1 MPKRKLIKRA
11 DGRYEVK
18 IYIGLDENHKK
29 KYKTIY
35 GKTVAEV
42 EEKERKLKANLDKG
56 IDIVS
61 YDDTFSK
68 WLDRLLAVKE
78 TELTESEFNTFK
90 SRSSVFEESIGN
102 VPLKLISQTMLQ
114 PIVNE
119 IYARNPTTGKPS
131 AKRTVARYISAA
143 SAVFSYAIECR
154 SADFNPCVYLK
165 VPKAA
170 KVTER
175 RMLTPTERQWV
186 EDTPHRAQLPAMLMM
201 YSGLRKGEV
210 TALTW
215 SDIDFDNHTI
225 TVSKSFDF
233 KQSEI
238 KLPKT
243 AAGNRIVSVPAKL
256 IRFLRTVPK
265 NNILVVTT
273 ANGGRMTESAWKRL
287 WESYLKDLNL
297 KYGTSFI
304 KRNKFDPKGNIMTIE
319 PFTPHCLRHTF
330 CSIMYEAG
338 TDVLTAKEQM
348 GHSDIKTTLSIYT
361 HLDKQHKQ
369 KNISKLDAYLDGN
382 AGSGTGT

>member
-1 MPKRKLIKRA
+1 MPKYTKRK
-11 DGRYEVK
+11 DGRYQAR
-18 IYIGLDENHKK
+18 IYMGTDFNHKK
-29 KYKTIY
+29 QYKFLYAT
-35 GKTVAEV
+35 T
-42 EEKERKLKANLDKG
+42 EKELQRLEMELRVKQTKG
-56 IDIVS
+56 VDLVT
-61 YDDTFSK
+61 YDDTFSQ
-68 WLDRLLAVKE
+68 WLRRLLIVKE
-78 TELTESEFNTFK
+78 TELVESEFNTFK
-90 SRSSVFEESIGN
+90 ARTKVFEERVGN
-102 VPLKLISQTMLQ
+102 LPLKSISQSMLQ
-114 PIVNE
+114 PIINE

-143 SAVFSYAIECR
+143 STVFSYAIECR

-165 VPKAA
+165 VPKQA

-175 RMLTPTERQWV
+175 RMLTPTERQWI

-233 KQSEI
+233 KQCEI

-243 AAGNRIVSVPAKL
+243 AAGNRVVSVPAKL
-256 IRFLRTVPK
+256 IRFLRAVPK

-297 KYGTSFI
+297 KHGTSFI

-330 CSIMYEAG
+330 CSIMYDAG

-348 GHSDIKTTLSIYT
+348 GHSDIKTTLAIYT
-361 HLDKQHKQ
+361 HLYKQHKR

>member
-1 MPKRKLIKRA
+1 MPKYTKRK
-11 DGRYEVK
+11 DGRYQTR
-18 IYIGLDENHKK
+18 IYMGTDSNHKK
-29 KYKTIY
+29 QYKFLYAT
-35 GKTVAEV
+35 T
-42 EEKERKLKANLDKG
+42 EKELQRLEMELRVKQTKG
-56 IDIVS
+56 VDLVT
-61 YDDTFSK
+61 YDDTFSQ
-68 WLDRLLAVKE
+68 WLNRLLTVKE
-78 TELTESEFNTFK
+78 TELAESEYNTFK
-90 SRSSVFEESIGN
+90 ARTKVFEERVGN
-102 VPLKLISQTMLQ
+102 LPLKSISQSMLQ

-119 IYARNPTTGKPS
+119 IYARNPSTGKPS

-170 KVTER
+170 KTTER

-201 YSGLRKGEV
+201 YSGLRKSEV

-215 SDIDFDNHTI
+215 ADIDFDNHTI
-225 TVSKSFDF
+225 SVNKSFNF
-233 KQSEI
+233 KQGEI

-243 AAGNRIVSVPAKL
+243 TAGNRVVSVPAKL
-256 IRFLRTVPK
+256 IRFLQTVPK

-338 TDVLTAKEQM
+338 TDVLTAKDQM

-382 AGSGTGT
+382 AGSGT

>member
-1 MPKRKLIKRA
+1 MPKYIKRA
-11 DGRYEVK
+11 DGRYQAR
-18 IYIGLDENHKK
+18 IYLGIDSNHKK
-29 KYKTIY
+29 KFKYLY
-35 GKTVAEV
+35 ANS
-42 EEKERKLKANLDKG
+42 EKELQKLEAELRAKHSKG
-56 IDIVS
+56 ADIVS
-61 YDDTFSK
+61 YDDTFSQ
-68 WLDRLLAVKE
+68 WLNRLLTVKE
-78 TELTESEFNTFK
+78 TELTESEYNTFK
-90 SRSSVFEESIGN
+90 ARAKVFDDEIGGL
-102 VPLKLISQTMLQ
+102 PLKSISQSMLQ
-114 PIVNE
+114 PIINE
-119 IYARNPTTGKPS
+119 IYTRNPTTGKPS

-215 SDIDFDNHTI
+215 ADIDFDNHTI
-225 TVSKSFDF
+225 SVNKSFNF
-233 KQSEI
+233 KQGEI

-243 AAGNRIVSVPAKL
+243 AAGRRVVSVPAKL
-256 IRFLRTVPK
+256 IRFLQTVPK
-265 NNILVVTT
+265 NNINILVVTT
-273 ANGGRMTESAWKRL
+273 ANCGRMTESAWKRL

-382 AGSGTGT
+382 AESGT

>member
-1 MPKRKLIKRA
+1 MPKYIKRA
-11 DGRYEVK
+11 DGRYQAR
-18 IYIGLDENHKK
+18 IYLGIDSNHKK
-29 KYKTIY
+29 KFKYLYANSENELQKLE
-35 GKTVAEV
+35 AELRA
-42 EEKERKLKANLDKG
+42 KHSKG
-56 IDIVS
+56 ADIVS
-61 YDDTFSK
+61 YDDTFSQ
-68 WLDRLLAVKE
+68 WLNRLLTVKE
-78 TELTESEFNTFK
+78 TELTESEYNTFK
-90 SRSSVFEESIGN
+90 ARAKVFDDEIGGL
-102 VPLKLISQTMLQ
+102 PLKSISQSMLQ
-114 PIVNE
+114 PIINE
-119 IYARNPTTGKPS
+119 IYTRNPTTGKPS

-170 KVTER
+170 KTTER
-175 RMLTPTERQWV
+175 RMLTPTERQWI

-215 SDIDFDNHTI
+215 ADIDFDNHTI
-225 TVSKSFDF
+225 SVNKAYDF
-233 KQSEI
+233 KQGEI

-243 AAGNRIVSVPAKL
+243 VAGNRIVSVPAKL

-348 GHSDIKTTLSIYT
+348 GHSDIKTTLAIYT
-361 HLDKQHKQ
+361 HLDKQYKQ

-382 AGSGTGT
+382 AGTGT